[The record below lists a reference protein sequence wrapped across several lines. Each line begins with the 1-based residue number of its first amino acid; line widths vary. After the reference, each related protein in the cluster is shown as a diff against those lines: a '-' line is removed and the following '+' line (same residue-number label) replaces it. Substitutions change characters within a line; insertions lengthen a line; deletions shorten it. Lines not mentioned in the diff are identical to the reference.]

1 MRIFLDID
9 GVMVPAKSWQRPEL
23 LNDGFPS
30 FSSKA
35 TYVLQRLISEDTII
49 MLTTSHKGNHSVEE
63 WKSIFKNRN
72 INIENLQRLPTNVDS
87 LSRKDEILRWVNING
102 ISDDFI
108 ILDDDKSLNELPTF
122 LKENLVQTSALIGL
136 TEEHLEIAEARIIS
150 QRTSLI
156 ESEM

>member
-23 LNDGFPS
+23 LRDGFPS

-35 TYVLQRLISEDTII
+35 TYVLQSLINEDTTI
-49 MLTTSHKGNHSVEE
+49 MLTTSHKGNFSVEE
-63 WKSIFKNRN
+63 WKSIFSKRN
-72 INIENLQRLPTNVDS
+72 INIENLQCLPTNVDS
-87 LSRKDEILRWVNING
+87 LSRKDEIVNWFNINN

-122 LKENLVQTSALIGL
+122 LKGNLVQTSAQIGL
-136 TEEHLEIAEARIIS
+136 TEEHLEIAKAIIVNQS
-150 QRTSLI
+150 ISLI